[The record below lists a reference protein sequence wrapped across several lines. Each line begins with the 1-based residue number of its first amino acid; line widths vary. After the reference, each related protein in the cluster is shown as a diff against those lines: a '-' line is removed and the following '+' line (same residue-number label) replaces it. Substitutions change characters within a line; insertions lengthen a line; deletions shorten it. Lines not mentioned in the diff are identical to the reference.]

1 MRDRVRGAV
10 PPANRPCAP
19 AGILVYHAASGVPRS
34 AAFLQG
40 IPAMSLTHAPVRA
53 LGGVVASAH
62 PLASSAG
69 AEMLQAGGT
78 AFDAVVATAAT
89 LNVVEPFMSGLAG
102 LGMATFWDASERRV
116 RSLDFTPPVPAGFD
130 PTGVSR
136 DSIVTGPMASG
147 VPGNLA
153 GWCALHETGGSLPLS
168 RVLEPAIRHARNGF
182 PLSALYCHLARETA
196 PNASGAEWHRVYRPT
211 GSEPRQEDI
220 LRQPDLASTLEAIAA
235 DGPGHLYGGPLG
247 SAMVEHLGQHGGCL
261 SMQDLEAVRPEFE
274 DPLSAGYRGL
284 VAHVPPPPCEAFQF
298 LLTLRILDGFDL
310 GALEHLGANHLDLVL
325 RSIRLA
331 AETRIMNNNRSRAE
345 IQALLGEGEVAALRE
360 RVSDPRPVDGR
371 TEQFG
376 DAPPPEVADARGHT
390 TSMSVADRFGNMV
403 CITQS
408 LGSQWGSTVVIPG
421 TGVCMNNFMNW
432 GDLSPAS
439 PNYLVGGRR
448 WAMCLS
454 PVICTRDG
462 LATLAIGTPGSYG
475 IMQTQAQAMVHHVDF
490 GLNIREAI
498 EAPRARLFDGRRV
511 VVENRV
517 QDAVITALGDRGHEI
532 ERAAAGFT
540 MLCGGMQAVVRD
552 PATGALLGAA
562 DPRRDGSAVGV

>member
-1 MRDRVRGAV
+1 
-10 PPANRPCAP
+10 
-19 AGILVYHAASGVPRS
+19 
-34 AAFLQG
+34 
-40 IPAMSLTHAPVRA
+40 MSLTHAPVRA

-102 LGMATFWDASERRV
+102 LGVATFWDASERRV
-116 RSLDFTPPVPAGFD
+116 RCLDFIPPVPAGFD

-153 GWCALHETGGSLPLS
+153 GWCALHETRGSMPFA

-182 PLSALYCHLARETA
+182 PLSALYCHLARGTA
-196 PNASGAEWHRVYRPT
+196 PRASGSEWHRVYWPT
-211 GSEPRQEDI
+211 GSEPRQEEI
-220 LRQPDLASTLEAIAA
+220 LRQPDLATTLEAIAA
-235 DGPGHLYGGPLG
+235 DGPAHLHGGPLG
-247 SAMVEHLGQHGGCL
+247 AAMVAHLDQHGGCL
-261 SMQDLEAVRPEFE
+261 SMQDLAAVRPEFE
-274 DPLSAGYRGL
+274 DPLSADYRGL

-310 GALEHLGANHLDLVL
+310 GALEHLGADHLDLVL

-331 AETRIMNNNRSRAE
+331 AETRIVNNNRSRAE
-345 IQALLGEGEVAALRE
+345 IEALLGESEVAALRN

-408 LGSQWGSTVVIPG
+408 LGSPWGSTVVIPG

-439 PNYLVGGRR
+439 PNRLIGGRR

-511 VVENRV
+511 VAEDRV
-517 QDAVITALGDRGHEI
+517 ANAVITALGDRGHEI
-532 ERAAAGFT
+532 EPAGADFT
-540 MLCGGMQAVVRD
+540 ALCGGMQAVMRD
-552 PATGALLGAA
+552 PATGALLGTA
-562 DPRRDGSAVGV
+562 DPRRDGSAVGI